1 MDAKTLAKYEAR
13 SRILK
18 AIAHSTRL
26 FIVEQLS
33 AKERCVCE
41 LQEMIEA
48 DISTVSRHLA
58 VLKNAGIV
66 QSEKRGAQVY
76 YKLRC
81 PCILEFLNCIETVIK
96 DTARE
101 QLELM
106 K

>member
-1 MDAKTLAKYEAR
+1 MDARTQAKYEAR
-13 SRILK
+13 SSILK

-33 AKERCVCE
+33 VKERCVCE

-66 QSEKRGAQVY
+66 QSEKRGVQVY